1 MFTLDS
7 RLEADTFFIADLKIS
22 KLLLMND
29 SQYLWLILVP
39 KKPDLVE
46 LTDLSFAEQT
56 QVLEEINLVGKI
68 IKEEFGFEK
77 LNIAALG
84 NLVKQLHI
92 HVIGRNEDDAVFP
105 KPVWGHSQ
113 IKLYKKEEA
122 EILVKKIKELL

>member
-1 MFTLDS
+1 MFNLDS

-29 SQYLWLILVP
+29 SGYLWLILVP
-39 KKPDLVE
+39 KEPNLVE
-46 LTDLSFAEQT
+46 LTDLSFAKQT

-68 IKEEFGFEK
+68 IKEEFGFQK

-84 NLVKQLHI
+84 NVVKQLHI

-105 KPVWGHSQ
+105 KPVWGHSV
-113 IKLYKKEEA
+113 IKPYKKEEA
-122 EILVKKIKELL
+122 EKLVNKIRELL